1 MFEMELDLS
10 ALKEFSTQMDE
21 VEYWF
26 TVAMYIIFGSGLLI
40 ILCGLYKI
48 LCCGVC
54 LVNGVFSPCKCLARC
69 CKSKKKEPLLPGDPI
84 LRR

>member
-1 MFEMELDLS
+1 MDLNFTS
-10 ALKEFSTQMDE
+10 LKEFSNQMDE

-26 TVAMYIIFGSGLLI
+26 TVGMYIIFGIGLLI

-54 LVNGVFSPCKCLARC
+54 LVNGVFSPFKCLFRC
-69 CKSKKKEPLLPGDPI
+69 CKTKKEEPLLPGDPI
-84 LRR
+84 LRS